1 MTGHT
6 KTLRG
11 RKLLSPITDNNKQ
24 FYQAPQ
30 SSTAKLTQPYPTQQ
44 TFFRRVPAT
53 DPAVTAALWARVRDV
68 MPAETRAMGKN
79 KDNDRGKGGRGRGR
93 GGGRGQLGGGQHD
106 SKKRK
111 WNVPQG
117 DEGEESDEEPGDILT
132 AVETIETKL
141 TSRNPH
147 FQSLVLR
154 PRRIIM
160 EKNDG
165 AYKNSYSHFET
176 TAPPRGNLLDY
187 KAIEGL
193 DAAEIWLSL
202 SNDQVERIIEEYQV
216 MKNRRVCEGEYASF
230 ATENFLR
237 RQRRFIKT
245 PTDRKW
251 RAERMIQLFAPPT
264 GNSVWVA
271 PPSFEE
277 SLEFKFDLRPDCS
290 YWLSLAGFNSNYRSE
305 LNDTVYVH
313 DLDWITCPYFTIVF
327 KKHGQSVDQATW
339 QACAAASIPLYNRY
353 LLKRKA
359 LAVRAEEWTDFDRA
373 QMKHYILT
381 FVEFDYEIWV
391 LRARFSEDS
400 STWDGC
406 SMMSI
411 WRATCLSRVGV
422 QKLES
427 WINEIHRWGLSG
439 HSAGCQADVKTI
451 LEQNDVEISA
461 IDLEGG
467 E

>member
-11 RKLLSPITDNNKQ
+11 RQLLSPITDSNEQ
-24 FYQAPQ
+24 FCQAPQ
-30 SSTAKLTQPYPTQQ
+30 TSTAKLTQPYPLFGQ
-44 TFFRRVPAT
+44 VLAT
-53 DPAVTAALWARVRDV
+53 DPAETAALWARVRGA
-68 MPAETRAMGKN
+68 MPAETRGMGKN
-79 KDNDRGKGGRGRGR
+79 KGNNRGR
-93 GGGRGQLGGGQHD
+93 GGHGGGHGGGQLGGGQHD

-111 WNVPQG
+111 RNVPQG
-117 DEGEESDEEPGDILT
+117 DEGEEPGEGPGDILT
-132 AVETIETKL
+132 VVETMQTKL
-141 TSRNPH
+141 TKITSLNPH
-147 FQSLVLR
+147 FQSLVLL
-154 PRRIIM
+154 PRRIIK
-160 EKNDG
+160 ENNDE
-165 AYKNSYSHFET
+165 AYKKPYSHFET
-176 TAPPRGNLLDY
+176 TAPPQGDLLGY
-187 KAIEGL
+187 TAIEGL

-202 SNDQVERIIEEYQV
+202 SNDQVEQIIDEYQF

-237 RQRRFIKT
+237 RQRRFTNT

-251 RAERMIQLFAPPT
+251 RAERMLQLFAPPT
-264 GNSVWVA
+264 EDSVWVP

-277 SLEFKFDLRPDCS
+277 SPEFNFDLPPDCS
-290 YWLSLAGFNSNYRSE
+290 YWLSLAGFNSDYRGE
-305 LNDTVYVH
+305 LKVTVYVH
-313 DLDWITCPYFTIVF
+313 DGDWITCPYFTIEF
-327 KKHGQSVDQATW
+327 KKHGQSIDQATW

-359 LAVRAEEWTDFDRA
+359 LAVRAKEWTDFDRA

-381 FVEFDYEIWV
+381 FFGSDYEIWV
-391 LRARFSEDS
+391 LRARFSKDS

-411 WRATCLSRVGV
+411 CQSTCMSKVGV
-422 QKLES
+422 RRLES

-439 HSAGCQADVKTI
+439 HSARCQADVKTI

-461 IDLEGG
+461 IDLEAG